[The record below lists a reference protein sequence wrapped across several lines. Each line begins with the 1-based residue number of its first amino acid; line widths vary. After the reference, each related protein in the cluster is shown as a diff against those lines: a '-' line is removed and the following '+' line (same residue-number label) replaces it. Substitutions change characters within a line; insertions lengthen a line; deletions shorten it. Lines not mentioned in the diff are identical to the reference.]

1 MMSYII
7 SNFLHCH
14 QRHSFEFIPLRRV
27 LSTHEKPC
35 LSCVKEKVAI
45 YEFNSEFDNFFIAF
59 LWTIQTE
66 RSIVNQLYGGLFSR
80 GNAWRLNLWL
90 SLWRTALVVL
100 LCGRLFIHSVDSQL
114 WTIRHCWIGDCVCTV
129 VQHLICMHGGQSV
142 YQLWVLSGPVGRR
155 RGMLLL
161 SESTERGQFQP

>member
-27 LSTHEKPC
+27 LPIPEKPC

-100 LCGRLFIHSVDSQL
+100 LCGRLFIHCVDSQL
-114 WTIRHCWIGDCVCTV
+114 WTAGLDTVYAQWCNIWFVCTV
-129 VQHLICMHGGQSV
+129 DNQFRNCEYYPAQWYEAFDL
-142 YQLWVLSGPVGRR
+142 
-155 RGMLLL
+155 LLL

>member
-1 MMSYII
+1 MNLQGFDQTRYEKI
-7 SNFLHCH
+7 SNFLCCH

-27 LSTHEKPC
+27 LSIHEKPC

-90 SLWRTALVVL
+90 SL
-100 LCGRLFIHSVDSQL
+100 
-114 WTIRHCWIGDCVCTV
+114 
-129 VQHLICMHGGQSV
+129 
-142 YQLWVLSGPVGRR
+142 
-155 RGMLLL
+155 
-161 SESTERGQFQP
+161 